1 MPKAKLTANRGASL
15 SRQSIVAKLRRD
27 QKAYGPVSHMGI
39 GDLGATSYIERLIAW
54 VNAQSLRAAKK
65 PGGLGRR

>member
-27 QKAYGPVSHMGI
+27 QKAYKDLQGFVVL
-39 GDLGATSYIERLIAW
+39 GDYIYDLINW
-54 VNAQSLRAAKK
+54 IDSQSLRAAKK
-65 PGGLGRR
+65 PGGLGTR